1 MGRAELWAAL
11 ACVALAVGAC
21 AAGRDPLPVV
31 PHLGQLQPA
40 PDRAGPRIG
49 VAPFADL
56 RSRLSRNPQR
66 PRLDLV
72 LLGVRREGENSTGD
86 SSFVGDLARG
96 AQLDAASTLAYS
108 GLFGEVRLLESDR
121 LPDDL
126 DYVLVGEIEEFV
138 GFQYQR
144 SELSLLRAAGFHAHF
159 DAPIG
164 TTRLRFRLVGRDG
177 EVWRDRI
184 ETRLQASA
192 AGMSMERAALDALA
206 VTHERLV
213 VVLYR
218 KLAASSRATRE
229 LAVRVLDACG
239 LGARQA
245 RRLIVDASDI
255 FELEAGIRLQPSIE
269 TWVLPGARSDAEDV
283 LQALGS
289 EPPPP
294 GGVVL
299 AFAPFEHGVSK
310 ALARQR
316 TGLSR
321 QLGRHAAVACTPLV
335 PRTTTVA
342 HEIAHLLGA
351 IHSRQRGSV
360 MYPVADF
367 DARFFDAT
375 NRRILDA
382 VRMRDFDA
390 PLGAL
395 SETLRELYAA
405 AAQDPEIEAKDLKEA
420 EKALH

>member
-1 MGRAELWAAL
+1 MRRAELCAAL
-11 ACVALAVGAC
+11 ACAALAAGAC
-21 AAGRDPLPVV
+21 AVARESLPVV
-31 PHLGQLQPA
+31 PHLGKVRLA
-40 PDRAGPRIG
+40 ARSAGPRIG

-56 RSRLSRNPQR
+56 RSSLSRDPQR
-66 PRLDLV
+66 PGLDLIWI
-72 LLGVRREGENSTGD
+72 GVRREGENSTGD
-86 SSFVGDLARG
+86 SSFVGDLPEG
-96 AQLDAASTLAYS
+96 AQRDAAATLAYS
-108 GLFGEVRLLESDR
+108 GLFGEVRVLESER

-126 DYVLVGEIEEFV
+126 DYVLVGEIEELV

-144 SELSLLRAAGFHAHF
+144 SELSLLRAAGFRSRF

-164 TTRLRFRLVGRDG
+164 TTRLRFRLLGRDG
-177 EVWRDRI
+177 EVWRERI
-184 ETRLQASA
+184 ETRLQAPGA
-192 AGMSMERAALDALA
+192 SMERAALDALS

-213 VVLYR
+213 VSLYR
-218 KLAASSRATRE
+218 KLVESSRLPPRE

-255 FELEAGIRLQPSIE
+255 FEVEAGIRLQPSIE
-269 TWVLPGARSDAEDV
+269 TWVPPSSRSEAAEV
-283 LQALGS
+283 LQALAS
-289 EPPPP
+289 EPAPP

-310 ALARQR
+310 ALARER

-342 HEIAHLLGA
+342 HEIGHLLGA

-382 VRMRDFDA
+382 ARMRDFDA
-390 PLGAL
+390 PLGPLAD
-395 SETLRELYAA
+395 TLRALYAE
-405 AAQDPEIEAKDLKEA
+405 AAQDPEIDAKDLKEA
-420 EKALH
+420 EKALR